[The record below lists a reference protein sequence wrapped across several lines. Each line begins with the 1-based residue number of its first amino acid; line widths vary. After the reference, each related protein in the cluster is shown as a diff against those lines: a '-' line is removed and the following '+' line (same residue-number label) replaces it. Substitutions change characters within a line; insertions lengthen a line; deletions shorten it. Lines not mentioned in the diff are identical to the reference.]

1 MAYINGK
8 LLEYIFFLIIYEPKL
23 KTGNGVTVDAPQL
36 QHDQLCLSERKRGAT
51 IKRWIINL
59 QRFEERPGR
68 QVIKTD
74 SVNSLLINCGANSA
88 EGPVRHR
95 PASAPRGTSI
105 RGVYLL
111 GPAGVISI
119 SNRYF

>member
-1 MAYINGK
+1 MENFGNIY
-8 LLEYIFFLIIYEPKL
+8 FFLIIYEPKL

-95 PASAPRGTSI
+95 PPSAPRGTSI